1 MHTYITN
8 PDPGSQLPSALCNAM
23 QYHAA
28 QRDTSTYR
36 SLGFVGLQDGL
47 KMAPRIQKT
56 ERTTYAQNDKENDN
70 ENDKVC

>member
-1 MHTYITN
+1 
-8 PDPGSQLPSALCNAM
+8 M